1 MKLYQSGPGLGFL
14 DSRYVRLNPSASQT
28 ITGYGLTIEKDLTVN
43 QNLNLLYTTG
53 STAGVITLEGDRFIH
68 GYPYYDNLFIGN
80 GAGNFTNTGENN
92 TAVGA
97 FIMDNV
103 TSGSYNTAMGYNAL
117 GAITIGTENAAF
129 GMSCGQSITSGSY
142 NVALGRGALLA
153 LQTGDNNMGIGR
165 LSLSSVVSGSNNAGV
180 GQFTLRFTT
189 GSGNTAIGD
198 SSGTANTTG
207 TNNLYLGYLADT
219 GNTGLTN
226 ATAIGYNSRVN
237 QSNAIVLGATG
248 ADSVDVG
255 IGTDTPAAK
264 LHISGHA
271 DNQHLQIDV
280 FGSQATNNVIAVG
293 PSGSTWYA
301 MAPRGDITISPAIR
315 TTGSPTLFTITG
327 PAHTTLTASTEAT
340 DVNWNLARTVQFAT
354 ALPTT
359 QRAIRIQAPTYAVS
373 SGSTMTTGVTF
384 DISGAPIAGTN
395 ATITNK
401 YALRVNTG
409 TDTGVAGV
417 FKANSGTQSGN
428 LVEMQ
433 DSSATIL
440 SKFDYR
446 GFLGIGIGTAAT
458 QAPLDIQIDAGGTGF
473 RINNSGTEYTRFV
486 SGGVVKGMLGTGS
499 VPFVIR
505 NAGLI
510 QFGAGGGSDTVFIDA
525 SGNMGVRI
533 SASIAAPLHVK
544 GYADG
549 VRTFIIENF
558 SATTTANTFEMR
570 TIVAGTPTNVT
581 YIEPDGEFVL
591 GLDNNAIKFG
601 TGVDATILYDGTNLV
616 INPRLVGS
624 GVVYITSVA
633 GAAGLRV
640 GATSCGY
647 VQAVAGDASIAGAFE
662 WRLAAGTRLAYFG
675 YSATDIQ
682 LNLENSAKFIVAA
695 GTATMNRAFV
705 ANEEGGDYDF
715 RVESDTDVNNI
726 FSDASTNRVGIGMN
740 NPGYKFDVTGDI
752 NTSGVYRTGGTAG
765 VSGSFTTVD
774 LKTVTVTN
782 GIITAIV

>member
-1 MKLYQSGPGLGFL
+1 MSIIFNPLSGQFDSTLSIGFL
-14 DSRYVRLNPSASQT
+14 DSRYLKLDASNDPV
-28 ITGYGLTIEKDLTVN
+28 TGTLSLTA
-43 QNLNLLYTTG
+43 NLDLLYTTG

-92 TAVGA
+92 TVVGA
-97 FIMDNV
+97 FAMDNL

-129 GMSCGQSITSGSY
+129 GMNCGQSITSGSY

-255 IGTDTPAAK
+255 IGTDTPSAK
-264 LHISGHA
+264 LHIIGHA
-271 DNQHLQIDV
+271 DNQHLQIGI
-280 FGSQATNNVIAVG
+280 FGSQTVNVVEFGTQWIMNAK
-293 PSGSTWYA
+293 
-301 MAPRGDITISPAIR
+301 GDITSAPSIR

-327 PAHTTLTASTEAT
+327 PAHTTLTASTEAS

-354 ALPTT
+354 GLPTT

-433 DSSATIL
+433 DSSAVIL

-525 SGNMGVRI
+525 SGNMGVRL

-544 GYADG
+544 GYEDG

-616 INPRLVGS
+616 VNPRLVGT
-624 GVVYITSVA
+624 GVMNVVA
-633 GAAGLRV
+633 VSGAACIR
-640 GATSCGY
+640 ASAASSGY
-647 VQAVAGDASIAGAFE
+647 VQMGAGDSSVSGFFE

-675 YSATDIQ
+675 YNATDIQ